1 MFQGCVTDL
10 LFAELLK
17 DLTVVQ
23 KLVLGNLSTA
33 VLSPLIAFVNF
44 LLFVLTPSATA
55 ASPSTASESF
65 LRVVAT
71 TLAAFDSFVP
81 VPEAVLTA
89 FVNSLLGAASLLTDS
104 GNFLGVAA
112 TPLIVKG
119 SSDPVLEPL

>member
-33 VLSPLIAFVNF
+33 VLSPLIT
-44 LLFVLTPSATA
+44 FVLTPSATA

-89 FVNSLLGAASLLTDS
+89 FINSLLGAASLLTDS

-112 TPLIVKG
+112 TPLVVKD

>member
-1 MFQGCVTDL
+1 MFQGCVIDL
-10 LFAELLK
+10 LFAGLLK

-44 LLFVLTPSATA
+44 LLFVLTPSAAA
-55 ASPSTASESF
+55 ASSSTASESF

-89 FVNSLLGAASLLTDS
+89 FVNFFLAASSLLTT
-104 GNFLGVAA
+104 LGIFFA
-112 TPLIVKG
+112 L
-119 SSDPVLEPL
+119 LQLR

>member
-1 MFQGCVTDL
+1 MFQGCVIDL
-10 LFAELLK
+10 LFAGLLK

-23 KLVLGNLSTA
+23 KLVPCNLSTA

-44 LLFVLTPSATA
+44 RLFVLTPSAAA

-89 FVNSLLGAASLLTDS
+89 FVNFLLAAASLLTDA
-104 GNFLGVAA
+104 GNFLRVAA
-112 TPLIVKG
+112 TPLVVFEN
-119 SSDPVLEPL
+119 SDPVLEPL